1 MSIALYPA
9 SNHGVKYILKPKQTS
24 YVLANQMGD
33 AEISCCETQDAA
45 RIKSPPHQLVANSH
59 NEPHS
64 NLEPG
69 TTAILQSNCHSGGRE
84 MKFNKV
90 AIFYSTSNLEACF
103 TI

>member
-33 AEISCCETQDAA
+33 AEISCCETQDAV
-45 RIKSPPHQLVANSH
+45 RIKSPPHQLMANSH

-64 NLEPG
+64 NLELG
-69 TTAILQSNCHSGGRE
+69 TTALLQSNFRSGRQRNE
-84 MKFNKV
+84 VHKV
-90 AIFYSTSNLEACF
+90 AILYSTSDLEARF
-103 TI
+103 TV